1 MALEVS
7 AVSDL
12 ILAIVYS
19 GETRL
24 WDVGQLLQLVLAQ
37 VDRLEELEVRRELLQ
52 ELHRLNLVLRAIDRL
67 QVWEIN
73 EALDVANVVLL
84 QVNVLE
90 VVVIG
95 QVAKTI
101 F

>member
-84 QVNVLE
+84 QVNMLE